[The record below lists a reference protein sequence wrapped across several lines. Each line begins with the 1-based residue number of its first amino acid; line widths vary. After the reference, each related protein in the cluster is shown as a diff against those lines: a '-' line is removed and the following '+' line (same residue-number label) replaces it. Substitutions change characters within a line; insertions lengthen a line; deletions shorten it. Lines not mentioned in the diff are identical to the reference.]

1 MPINHDP
8 LQKAFETIKD
18 AEAPSEQQKDKMLH
32 IVLAQAHQNEITLR
46 EKICRFVSIYPW
58 RVAFGISSLQAV
70 AFTLIFGTRYTNMFL
85 SFFGG

>member
-1 MPINHDP
+1 MPINQDP

-18 AEAPSEQQKDKMLH
+18 TEAPSEQQKEKMLH
-32 IVLAQAHQNEITLR
+32 TVLAQAHQNETTLR
-46 EKICRFVSIYPW
+46 EKIGRFVSIYPW

-70 AFTLIFGTRYTNMFL
+70 AFTLIFGTCYTNVFL